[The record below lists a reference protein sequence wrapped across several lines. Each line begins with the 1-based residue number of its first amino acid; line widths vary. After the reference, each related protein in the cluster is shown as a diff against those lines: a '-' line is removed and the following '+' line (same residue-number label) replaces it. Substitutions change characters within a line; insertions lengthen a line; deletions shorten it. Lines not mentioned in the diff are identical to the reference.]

1 MIETFTPEKSV
12 AETLRTMTT
21 IDEPIE
27 MALHQSMQILNRE
40 TRVPKLRKQ
49 NSNENGNTD
58 DIDIMKTK

>member
-1 MIETFTPEKSV
+1 
-12 AETLRTMTT
+12 MTT

-58 DIDIMKTK
+58 DIDIIKTK